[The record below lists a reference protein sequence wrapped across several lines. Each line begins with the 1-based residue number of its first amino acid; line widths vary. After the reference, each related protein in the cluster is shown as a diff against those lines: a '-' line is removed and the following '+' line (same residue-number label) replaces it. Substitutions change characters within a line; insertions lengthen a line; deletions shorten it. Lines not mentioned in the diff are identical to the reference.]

1 MSLHKISE
9 RSRCP
14 FRDSSCPSLQ
24 AGGRTLSA
32 ASSCSNSF
40 PISLSDTLSTAL
52 FWRCNQDVLPSQ
64 KDACG
69 PCTIQGVYSTC
80 TSCQTCHRRKGDD
93 GRPKIW
99 INSSSADLSSGTAFT
114 MRPSFLHSSDWSQ
127 VQTGNWWVTWGM
139 HQELRHHSDFLWSFS
154 TFCWWVGTGSP
165 LFCFDFKLFLVL
177 IFHRK
182 RVTTV

>member
-40 PISLSDTLSTAL
+40 PVSLTHCPLHL
-52 FWRCNQDVLPSQ
+52 
-64 KDACG
+64 DACG

-99 INSSSADLSSGTAFT
+99 INSSSADLSSGMAFT

-139 HQELRHHSDFLWSFS
+139 HQELRHHSDFLRSFS

-165 LFCFDFKLFLVL
+165 SFCFAFKLFLVL